1 MKNEFGI
8 TIVAVEK
15 IGQRDALRLTGEHPK
30 HVSKP
35 SLYPKKI
42 MTVRSTAGLI
52 RYLALQFGSTIV
64 QNFHS
69 RRPRIRLFEIFLLT
83 ETSFENFTKIGNSVS
98 PANLKIHLLFRI
110 NFLRTQ
116 KILSYFFDL
125 LFHIELLHYQLR
137 NRFRS
142 KP

>member
-69 RRPRIRLFEIFLLT
+69 RRPRIRLFEIFLLIFDRN
-83 ETSFENFTKIGNSVS
+83 EFREFQKNWKLREPRESKNSS
-98 PANLKIHLLFRI
+98 LI
-110 NFLRTQ
+110 Q
-116 KILSYFFDL
+116 S
-125 LFHIELLHYQLR
+125 
-137 NRFRS
+137 
-142 KP
+142 

>member
-42 MTVRSTAGLI
+42 MTVRSSRTYSLLGI
-52 RYLALQFGSTIV
+52 TIW
-64 QNFHS
+64 
-69 RRPRIRLFEIFLLT
+69 IYDCTKL
-83 ETSFENFTKIGNSVS
+83 SFSS
-98 PANLKIHLLFRI
+98 
-110 NFLRTQ
+110 
-116 KILSYFFDL
+116 
-125 LFHIELLHYQLR
+125 
-137 NRFRS
+137 S
-142 KP
+142 KD